1 MWSTSSIQVSSTSW
15 RRSRVPTDKVYL
27 VGFMGAGKST
37 LARRLGARLDW
48 RIEDIDERIEARE
61 GRSVSAIFASQGE
74 PYFRQVER
82 RVLLD
87 LLPLRHVVVATGGGT
102 FADPDNRALINRDGL
117 SVWLDVPLAG
127 IVDRIPADGR
137 RPLATDR
144 AQFERLY
151 EARRTAYQHAHVHLD
166 AGDRA
171 VDALVEQLL
180 DRLEK

>member
-1 MWSTSSIQVSSTSW
+1 
-15 RRSRVPTDKVYL
+15 VPTDKVYL

-37 LARRLGARLDW
+37 LAGRLGARLDW
-48 RIEDIDERIEARE
+48 RVEDVDERIEARE
-61 GRSVSAIFASQGE
+61 GRSVAAIFASQGE
-74 PYFRQVER
+74 SYFRQVER

-87 LLPLRHVVVATGGGT
+87 LLPLRHAVVATGGGT

-117 SVWLDVPLAG
+117 SVWLDVPLAR
-127 IVDRIPADGR
+127 IVERIPADGR
-137 RPLATDR
+137 RPLAADR

-151 EARRTAYQHAHVHLD
+151 DARRAGYQQAHVHLD

-180 DRLEK
+180 DRLEA